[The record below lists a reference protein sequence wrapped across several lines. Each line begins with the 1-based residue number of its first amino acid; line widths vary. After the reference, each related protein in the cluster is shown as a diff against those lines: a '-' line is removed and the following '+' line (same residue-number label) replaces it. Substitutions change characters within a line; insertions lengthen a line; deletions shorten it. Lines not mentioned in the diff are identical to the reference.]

1 MLPSLR
7 QPELHN
13 GDRMSPEEF
22 LWRWEQIPELKQA
35 ELIEGVVYLSSPV
48 SRPHG
53 SYDSILG
60 AWLNYDACAVKQ
72 DFEIC
77 HNTTVLLSD
86 STPQPDIYMTRLP
99 TGGRETAAAKYLAY
113 APDLV
118 VEISYSSKSL
128 DLGPKLAAYRSAGLG
143 ESITVLLEERRAE
156 WRVLSGTRYRLL
168 HPATDGVLR
177 SPNFPGLWL
186 DTEALFPPDR
196 QRLFAAVD
204 RGVKNG

>member
-7 QPELHN
+7 QPELHT
-13 GDRMSPEEF
+13 GDRMSRDEF
-22 LWRWEQIPELKQA
+22 MWRWEQIPGLKQA
-35 ELIEGVVYLSSPV
+35 ELIEGVVYLASPV

-60 AWLNYDACAVKQ
+60 AWLHRYAAAVQQ

-77 HNTTVLLSD
+77 HNTTVLMGD
-86 STPQPDIYMTRLP
+86 SAPQPDIYLARP
-99 TGGRETAAAKYLAY
+99 SAAGKYLQK

-118 VEISYSSKSL
+118 VEISYSTRSY

-143 ESITVLLEERRAE
+143 EYITVLLEEEQVE

-168 HPATDGVLR
+168 HPTQDGMLR
-177 SPNFPGLWL
+177 SLNFPGLWL
-186 DTEALFPPDR
+186 DTQALFPLNR
-196 QRLFAAVD
+196 ARLFAAVD
-204 RGVKNG
+204 RGVTTT